1 MTMASDIKPPAVFL
15 TPEFIRDIQESK
27 HPNLAKQVFGHTF
40 DSNGVFN
47 TSGDDH
53 PYDGMADAWIRWVQM
68 GGPGLRLIYIRKGSN
83 VYLYRAVGKSDEGG
97 LTDPKVLATS
107 AAVEGLPKDVIAAL
121 GESAEAIANRLLKTT
136 KPTYLRE
143 AVRSM
148 FHLAHRE
155 VLLVSPTVSPPLFRV
170 NGELGRFLDRAVEE
184 GTRCALVTSTPGLS
198 DLELFD
204 DLARR
209 NIEVYFIQNLKSRL
223 FLFDV
228 NEYQSPK
235 DANPSST
242 VMMGSAELTHH
253 SLGVGDVGRNEE
265 LCYRFPETHFGA
277 FKTYADSLV
286 TSAIDLQGHK
296 IKLGQ
301 LEK

>member
-1 MTMASDIKPPAVFL
+1 MSSEVKPPVVFL

-27 HPNLAKQVFGHTF
+27 HANLAKQVFSHTF
-40 DSNGVFN
+40 DANGLFK
-47 TSGDDH
+47 TSSDDH
-53 PYDGMADAWIRWVQM
+53 PYHGMTDAWIRWVQM
-68 GGPGLRLIYIRKGSN
+68 GGPGLRLIYIRRGDR
-83 VYLYRAVGKSDEGG
+83 VYLYRAVGKSEEDG
-97 LTDPKVLATS
+97 LTDPKSLAVP
-107 AAVEGLPKDVIAAL
+107 AAVEGLPNEVILAL
-121 GESAEAIANRLLKTT
+121 GESAEAISNRLLKTT

-170 NGELGRFLDRAVEE
+170 TGELGRFLDRAVED
-184 GTRCALVTSTPGLS
+184 GTRCALVTSTPGPSEL
-198 DLELFD
+198 DLFD

-228 NEYQSPK
+228 NQYQSPK
-235 DANPSST
+235 EANPSST

-253 SLGVGDVGRNEE
+253 SLGLGDVGKNEE
-265 LCYRFPETHFGA
+265 LCFRFPQTHFDA

-286 TSAIDLQGHK
+286 MSAIDLQGHK